1 MKRNVVYQLWTMNYE
16 NEPYNSFNDLL
27 MMNYESHMK
36 FDDIFIID
44 HEL

>member
-1 MKRNVVYQLWTMNYE
+1 MK
-16 NEPYNSFNDLL
+16 NEPYNSINDLL

-44 HEL
+44 LELCIMN